1 MDQSLTF
8 KRPIMDSM
16 NNEGASSSSSSSYTH
31 SWTYDVF
38 LSFRG
43 EDTRYHFVG
52 HLYNN
57 LVQKGIK
64 TFIDDEALK
73 RGEEISS
80 ALLKAI
86 EESRISIVV
95 FSENYASSHWCLD
108 ELVHIFHCKE
118 KLKQMVFPVFY
129 KVDRTDVKNQRKS
142 FGKALADHES
152 KLKNNM
158 DKVLRWRETLT
169 NAANLYGWSFLA
181 DGHEYI
187 FIQKIVEDIYST
199 LSKVVKYPVGIES
212 RVKQSSSGFWD
223 LGSAPVLDREQ
234 LALEPR
240 QGQSEDQKRH
250 QHHFPSSLYPSRR
263 SSDAAPPA
271 TTANSDQDRDRDR
284 ERDRDPDR
292 DRSPSEAQDFR
303 QLDTQI
309 RRRKKKILAV
319 LVILI
324 ALSLMVLSVLLYV
337 KRNKGNEFNSNFK
350 GL

>member
-1 MDQSLTF
+1 
-8 KRPIMDSM
+8 MDSTTT
-16 NNEGASSSSSSSYTH
+16 EGASSSSSSSYTH

-43 EDTRYHFVG
+43 EDTYHFVG
-52 HLYNN
+52 HLYDN
-57 LVQKGIK
+57 LVRKGIK

-80 ALLKAI
+80 VLLKKI
-86 EESRISIVV
+86 EQSRISLVV
-95 FSENYASSHWCLD
+95 FSENYASSEWCLD

-118 KLKQMVFPVFY
+118 QLKQMVVPVFY
-129 KVDRTDVKNQRKS
+129 KVDPSDVRNQRES

-152 KLKNNM
+152 KLKDNM
-158 DKVLRWRETLT
+158 GKVSIWRKTLT
-169 NAANLYGWSFLA
+169 NAANLSGWSFLA
-181 DGHEYI
+181 DGHEYK

-199 LSKVVKYPVGIES
+199 LSNVAKYPVGIES
-212 RVKQSSSGFWD
+212 RVKQSSSVFLD

-234 LALEPR
+234 LALERR

-250 QHHFPSSLYPSRR
+250 QHHFLSSLFLSRR

-292 DRSPSEAQDFR
+292 DCYPS
-303 QLDTQI
+303 
-309 RRRKKKILAV
+309 K
-319 LVILI
+319 
-324 ALSLMVLSVLLYV
+324 VLLPP
-337 KRNKGNEFNSNFK
+337 S
-350 GL
+350 LS